1 MNLLE
6 DFVDVGRVG
15 LLASTLLLL
24 VTFSSGCLLDGFL
37 SRSFS
42 SGSLGSRGL
51 AGSRSGFLLF

>member
-1 MNLLE
+1 VNLLE
-6 DFVDVGRVG
+6 DLVDVGRVG
-15 LLASTLLLL
+15 LLASTLL
-24 VTFSSGCLLDGFL
+24 LLDGFL